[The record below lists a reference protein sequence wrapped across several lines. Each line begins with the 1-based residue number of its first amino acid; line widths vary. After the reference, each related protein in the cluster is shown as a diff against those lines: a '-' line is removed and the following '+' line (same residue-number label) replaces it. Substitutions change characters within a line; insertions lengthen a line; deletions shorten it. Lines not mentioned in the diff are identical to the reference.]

1 MMEDPCV
8 FHRQVSEEIKEMRQK
23 QEARH
28 CLTHEVKLSYL
39 EKSDEDQ
46 WAAIN
51 QLRRLV
57 YSGIGIVGASS
68 FFGAIIGNLLAGFY
82 KR

>member
-1 MMEDPCV
+1 VKLSYLEKSDED
-8 FHRQVSEEIKEMRQK
+8 QWAAINQLS
-23 QEARH
+23 H